1 MWAEAQVRG
10 QGTML
15 ANEDPILQG
24 RGRGSREASEERGL
38 RCQGHQPPAR
48 PGCETECRG
57 QSSLVSRWN
66 LLRGAYPCAR
76 WPANIKGGNSGTRWQ
91 LGAFP

>member
-15 ANEDPILQG
+15 ANADPILQG
-24 RGRGSREASEERGL
+24 RGHGSREASEKRRL

-48 PGCETECRG
+48 PGAVG
-57 QSSLVSRWN
+57 QNAEGSPLWS
-66 LLRGAYPCAR
+66 P
-76 WPANIKGGNSGTRWQ
+76 GGIC
-91 LGAFP
+91 

>member
-10 QGTML
+10 QGTTP

-24 RGRGSREASEERGL
+24 QGHGSREASEKRGL
-38 RCQGHQPPAR
+38 R
-48 PGCETECRG
+48 CRG

-66 LLRGAYPCAR
+66 LLRGAYPCAQQ
-76 WPANIKGGNSGTRWQ
+76 PVNIKGGNSGARWQ

>member
-24 RGRGSREASEERGL
+24 RGHGSREASEKRRL
-38 RCQGHQPPAR
+38 RCQGHQPPAH
-48 PGCETECRG
+48 PGLWDRMQRAVLSGLLVEFAKGSLALCLAACEH
-57 QSSLVSRWN
+57 
-66 LLRGAYPCAR
+66 
-76 WPANIKGGNSGTRWQ
+76 
-91 LGAFP
+91 